1 MTHRS
6 IVKVKEGRIPQFN
19 FYKPDQKNEQ
29 PEKPY
34 EFKALDKE
42 TNYIRLSSFDR
53 GLIDELNA
61 FYESIASDL
70 NSKPFLIID
79 LRNNGGGDERRYFK
93 LLPYLYT

>member
-1 MTHRS
+1 M
-6 IVKVKEGRIPQFN
+6 
-19 FYKPDQKNEQ
+19 
-29 PEKPY
+29 
-34 EFKALDKE
+34 
-42 TNYIRLSSFDR
+42 RLSSFDR